1 MSAHQPAGTAAWSQP
16 SSLLFRLS
24 ASALVVVLLALGLIG
39 LAVDRAFLASEQAAL
54 RERLSGTVL
63 TVLSGLEVSES
74 GALGWAGVPGE
85 SPLTRPQSGL
95 YAGVVGSAESWFS
108 PSTLGAPAPAVE
120 PLPRR
125 GSEDWLEPSAERDM
139 YLYRLA
145 LGWELADG
153 RILDL
158 TAWAAEDAERLQSN
172 MHQFRV
178 DLWRWLGLAAIV
190 LLIAQLALLAQ
201 PLLVLRRVTAE
212 LRSIETGERQQLTG
226 RYPREL
232 APLTENLNAL
242 LAPERANAERYS
254 RALGDLAH
262 SLKTPLAILQA
273 QVEDSARLS
282 VTDLRDTVAQ
292 MQVRIRTEL
301 DRAALSA
308 RRTMLVPVEV
318 RPQAER
324 LCRSLGK
331 LYPAVDFELD
341 CHDGLRAAVD
351 PRDLTEVLGNLLEN
365 AAKYGGGQVLLRLE
379 QARSSGRRPGLMI
392 EVEDNGTGVPA
403 EHFEQLLQRG
413 GRGDERGEGQGLGL
427 AIVQRIADSYHGRI
441 ESGPAALGGL
451 SIRVRLLPE

>member
-1 MSAHQPAGTAAWSQP
+1 M
-16 SSLLFRLS
+16 
-24 ASALVVVLLALGLIG
+24 
-39 LAVDRAFLASEQAAL
+39 
-54 RERLSGTVL
+54 
-63 TVLSGLEVSES
+63 
-74 GALGWAGVPGE
+74 
-85 SPLTRPQSGL
+85 
-95 YAGVVGSAESWFS
+95 
-108 PSTLGAPAPAVE
+108 
-120 PLPRR
+120 
-125 GSEDWLEPSAERDM
+125 
-139 YLYRLA
+139 
-145 LGWELADG
+145 
-153 RILDL
+153 
-158 TAWAAEDAERLQSN
+158 
-172 MHQFRV
+172 
-178 DLWRWLGLAAIV
+178 
-190 LLIAQLALLAQ
+190 
-201 PLLVLRRVTAE
+201 LRRVTAE

-242 LAPERANAERYS
+242 LATERANAERYS

-331 LYPAVDFELD
+331 LYPAVHFELD
-341 CHDGLRAAVD
+341 CRDGLRAAVD

-379 QARSSGRRPGLMI
+379 QARSSARRPGLLI
-392 EVEDNGTGVPA
+392 EVEDNGTGVPP

-413 GRGDERGEGQGLGL
+413 VRGDERGEGQGLGL